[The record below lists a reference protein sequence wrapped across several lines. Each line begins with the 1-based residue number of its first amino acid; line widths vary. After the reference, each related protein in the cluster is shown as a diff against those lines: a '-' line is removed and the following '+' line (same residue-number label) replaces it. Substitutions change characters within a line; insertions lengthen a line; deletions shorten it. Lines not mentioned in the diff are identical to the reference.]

1 MALRA
6 LSPWGMEQWP
16 PDAKA
21 LLESTLKD
29 EPDEDV
35 RKEIET
41 LLAGKEIEE
50 PQLHVGDE

>member
-1 MALRA
+1 
-6 LSPWGMEQWP
+6 MEQWP